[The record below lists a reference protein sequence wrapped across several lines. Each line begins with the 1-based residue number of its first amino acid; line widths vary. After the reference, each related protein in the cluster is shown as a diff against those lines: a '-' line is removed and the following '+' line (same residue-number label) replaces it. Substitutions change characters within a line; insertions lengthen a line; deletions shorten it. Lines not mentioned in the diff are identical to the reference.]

1 MGKLSNLRA
10 SQVAPVIKK
19 PPANAG
25 DKRDSGS
32 ISGLW
37 SCPGGGRGNPLQY
50 SCLENP
56 MDRGA
61 WWATV
66 HGVAESDMIK
76 QLRTQAAIWK
86 NMLTDFPGSPTVK
99 TPSFHFRGQAFNPQ
113 SGNKHPACHRMRQK
127 KKKENILGVTQLAC
141 EQECPGCRARLQL
154 AMRSS
159 TARWKLQIQPSTES
173 AFHVHPRVRWVPY
186 LSLNRAHLLSLCRRQ
201 QLQLRELFIHMLK
214 HINYFSI
221 YQMDVTKITS
231 HRFAVDDWKHKITE
245 SKRFKSSLFFD
256 SL

>member
-50 SCLENP
+50 SWLENP

-61 WWATV
+61 WRATV

-86 NMLTDFPGSPTVK
+86 NMLTDFPGSPMVK

-127 KKKENILGVTQLAC
+127 KKKRTYSESPNWHVNRSVLVVERGCSLPCAPQ
-141 EQECPGCRARLQL
+141 QPGG
-154 AMRSS
+154 SS
-159 TARWKLQIQPSTES
+159 K
-173 AFHVHPRVRWVPY
+173 F
-186 LSLNRAHLLSLCRRQ
+186 NRQ
-201 QLQLRELFIHMLK
+201 QNQRSMYIPELGEC
-214 HINYFSI
+214 HICP
-221 YQMDVTKITS
+221 
-231 HRFAVDDWKHKITE
+231 
-245 SKRFKSSLFFD
+245 
-256 SL
+256 